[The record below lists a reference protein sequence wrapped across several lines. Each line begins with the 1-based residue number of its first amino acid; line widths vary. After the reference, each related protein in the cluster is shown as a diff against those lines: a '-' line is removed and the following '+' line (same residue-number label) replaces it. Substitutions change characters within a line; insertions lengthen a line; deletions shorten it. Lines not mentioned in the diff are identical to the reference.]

1 MRIGVWLG
9 KYDNPQIG
17 GGFSYVDRLI
27 TAIDSYHFDP
37 MIEICFI
44 VEGECS
50 WNLKSEVV
58 ILNNHISTP
67 FLYRAL
73 LFLLPLLVL
82 RSFKCRIKDRIQAN
96 MEEKRKLSYTDQLN
110 CYEVKL
116 IYYIQQSQCVLPD
129 FPFIS
134 TNWDVGHCSTYAFPE
149 LISPVFYEIRYNFY
163 NRYLPKAL
171 FVFAESEAGK
181 EELIRFMQ
189 IKSSKIK
196 VVPIFSGDCVKQ
208 IVPESQQLIYLRKSK
223 LEKKKYFF
231 YPAQF
236 WAHNNHVGLLR
247 AFSILLKDFPD
258 YKLVFT
264 GSDKGT
270 LSHVLKKVDQ
280 LGLRDAVVYLGFVS
294 TEEMN
299 TLYQNATSL
308 VMATYNGPT
317 NMPPLEA
324 MELGCPVICSD
335 LAGHHEELG
344 DAAIFFDPENPFDM
358 AKAMKTVCLDN
369 EKYIQYIKT
378 QRNVTYFT
386 IDNALSAINKY
397 LCQAV
402 QIRDNWA

>member
-9 KYDNPQIG
+9 KYNNPQIG

-27 TAIDSYHFDP
+27 TAIDSYQFNP
-37 MIEICFI
+37 MVNICFI
-44 VEGECS
+44 AEGS
-50 WNLKSEVV
+50 NSRNLKSEVV
-58 ILNNHISTP
+58 ILNNRISTP

-82 RSFKCRIKDRIQAN
+82 KSFKCRIKDRIQAN

-149 LISPVFYEIRYNFY
+149 LISPVYYEIRYNFY

-171 FVFAESEAGK
+171 FIFAESEAGK

-189 IKSSKIK
+189 IESSKIK
-196 VVPIFSGDCVKQ
+196 VVPIFSGNCVKQ
-208 IVPESQQLIYLRKSK
+208 MASENQQLLFLKKNK
-223 LEKKKYFF
+223 LEKRKYFF

-236 WAHNNHVGLLR
+236 WAHKNHVGLLK
-247 AFSILLKDFPD
+247 AFPIFLKEFPD

-270 LSHVLKKVDQ
+270 LSHVLKKADQ
-280 LGLRDAVVYLGFVS
+280 LQLRDAVVYLGFVS

-344 DAAIFFDPENPFDM
+344 DAAIYFDPENPSDI
-358 AKAMKTVCLDN
+358 AKAMKTVCIEN
-369 EKYIQYIKT
+369 KKYIQCIKE
-378 QRNVTYFT
+378 QRNNTYFT
-386 IDNALSAINKY
+386 IDNALAAINKY

-402 QIRDNWA
+402 QIRDNWD